1 MKKMMVLLL
10 IVVCFC
16 FMGCS
21 KNEDMSSLSEYEMV
35 KEEKIK
41 GIAVEMT
48 IPV

>member
-1 MKKMMVLLL
+1 MKKKIVLLFVL
-10 IVVCFC
+10 ICLC